1 MPELPEVE
9 SARQL
14 LMNHVLGKVII
25 DVELQED
32 EILFVSCGALF
43 EKAVLNKKVNQV
55 GRKGK
60 HMYWILE
67 GAKLHPTFHFG
78 MTGAFKVKDV
88 EWTQYLKTKIDS
100 KAWPPRFWKLWMKFD
115 DGTEL
120 CFLNS
125 RRLGRIRLLENP
137 LEEKPIAD
145 LGFDAL
151 DEVPMLSEFSELVL
165 KRKTSLKALLLNQ
178 SFSAGVGN
186 WVADEMLYQSK
197 LHPATKA
204 SDLAPAELRRL
215 HQAFGIIKQACKV
228 NADYT
233 KFPKEWLFLYRW
245 GKGKDAKD
253 FFGNR
258 IEFQTVGGRTS
269 AFVPKFQKEKIQNA
283 GARMAS
289 GRPKKAV
296 KKKSKKVKARSETG
310 SSKGKK
316 PKSEA
321 QTVTKKSSTKRTKKS
336 SGKKTKKSSGK
347 KTKKSSGQRTKKS
360 TGKRT
365 KKSSGIKKS
374 SAKVKRKSTG
384 GARPRKRAVIKK
396 RETPKARARKKDVV
410 SKGNTSA
417 KRRKRIKPR
426 LFQRGSQSKR
436 KKRTKLV
443 RASNI
448 RKKVSKK
455 VSAKAKAKKRKNSTP
470 DLSSQK
476 RQRVLKQV
484 LSG

>member
-14 LMNHVLGKVII
+14 LINHVKGKTII

-32 EILFVSCGALF
+32 EILFVSCGAIF
-43 EKAVLNKKVNQV
+43 EKAVLNKKVTQV

-100 KAWPPRFWKLWMKFD
+100 NSWPPRFWKLWMKFD

-120 CFLNS
+120 CFVNS

-151 DEVPMLSEFSELVL
+151 DEVPTLADFSELVL

-178 SFSAGVGN
+178 GFSAGVGN

-204 SDLAPAELRRL
+204 SDLAPTELHRL
-215 HQAFGIIKQACKV
+215 HKAFGIVQQACKV

-233 KFPKEWLFLYRW
+233 KFPKDWLFLYRW
-245 GKGKDAKD
+245 GKAKDAKD

-269 AFVPKFQKEKIQNA
+269 AFVPKFQKEKIQTA
-283 GARMAS
+283 TARIAS
-289 GRPKKAV
+289 GRPKKDV
-296 KKKSKKVKARSETG
+296 KVTQSTKKKSSKVKAKSKTGTSKGKKSESKAKTVVKKSLEKKSKKPSGTKAN
-310 SSKGKK
+310 
-316 PKSEA
+316 
-321 QTVTKKSSTKRTKKS
+321 KS
-336 SGKKTKKSSGK
+336 SGKKTKKYSGKKKSSVK
-347 KTKKSSGQRTKKS
+347 KTKKSSVK
-360 TGKRT
+360 
-365 KKSSGIKKS
+365 
-374 SAKVKRKSTG
+374 AKRKSAG
-384 GARPRKRAVIKK
+384 GARPRRRAVTKK
-396 RETPKARARKKDVV
+396 RKSPKSRARKKDML
-410 SKGNTSA
+410 SKGNISA
-417 KRRKRIKPR
+417 KSRKRKKPR
-426 LFQRGSQSKR
+426 LFQKVSLSKR
-436 KKRTKLV
+436 KKRTKLA

-448 RKKVSKK
+448 RSKLSKK
-455 VSAKAKAKKRKNSTP
+455 VSTKAKAKKRKSFEP
-470 DLSSQK
+470 SLSSQK
-476 RQRVLKQV
+476 RKQVSRQV